1 MRFNDIPLCSSREV
15 IAALLRLGAYPGKA
29 TRGSHASYHRQRE
42 DGRILTGVVVLNK
55 REMPKGTLRRILDN
69 LEIPPQDF
77 IEAL

>member
-29 TRGSHASYHRQRE
+29 TRGSHSSYHRQRE
-42 DGRILTGVVVLNK
+42 DGPGVVVLNK
-55 REMPKGTLRRILDN
+55 REMPKSALRRILDN